1 MMAPQL
7 KLDTPSKLTLN
18 DVNITQKN
26 QIISDE
32 LSLLWEQMMALQ
44 LE

>member
-7 KLDTPSKLTLN
+7 KLDTPSKLMLN

-32 LSLLWEQMMALQ
+32 LSRLWEQMMALQ